1 MQFYVAELVSCEPY
15 ESETVAFALYGI
27 DKKKLYELFCK
38 KAKELYSDIDSWD
51 WQGKYNSQY
60 VTRDGASWYIT
71 IDKLETVC

>member
-51 WQGKYNSQY
+51 WQGKYNNQS
-60 VTRDGASWYIT
+60 VTRMSVTWYIS
-71 IDKLETVC
+71 IYKLETVC